1 MELPI
6 LILLLLVF
14 LVPTFLMTQREKK
27 RANQVRAFQ
36 AQLKGGERVI
46 TVAGLHATVVQVK
59 EETVDLEIA
68 PGLVTTWDRRSIIRA
83 AEDEVLPVVEEAPA
97 DSEWPEN
104 NDVAREGDSPRELPR
119 EAHPENLD
127 PEDPHNPRP

>member
-6 LILLLLVF
+6 LVLLLLVF
-14 LVPTFLMTQREKK
+14 MVPTFLMTQREKK

-46 TVAGLHATVVQVK
+46 TVAGLHGTVVQLK
-59 EETVDLEIA
+59 EDTVDLEIA

-83 AEDEVLPVVEEAPA
+83 AEDEVLPIAS
-97 DSEWPEN
+97 DSHEQ
-104 NDVAREGDSPRELPR
+104 LPR
-119 EAHPENLD
+119 EANPEHLG
-127 PEDPHNPRP
+127 PEDPQAPRG

>member
-36 AQLKGGERVI
+36 AQLQGGERVI
-46 TVAGLHATVVQVK
+46 TVAGLHATVVQVE

-83 AEDEVLPVVEEAPA
+83 AEDEVLPVVEDTPA
-97 DSEWPEN
+97 DSEWPEGN
-104 NDVAREGDSPRELPR
+104 EVAREGDSPRELPR

>member
-83 AEDEVLPVVEEAPA
+83 AEDEVLPVVEDTPA
-97 DSEWPEN
+97 DSEWPEG

-127 PEDPHNPRP
+127 REDPHNPRP

>member
-36 AQLKGGERVI
+36 AQLQGGERVI

-83 AEDEVLPVVEEAPA
+83 AEDEVLPVVEDTPA
-97 DSEWPEN
+97 DSQWPSD
-104 NDVAREGDSPRELPR
+104 NDGAREGDSPRELPR